1 MRPFT
6 KSLKMNTRISV
17 IEIGKTTDLKI
28 EKTVSLLLFLT
39 WFSLGFLFDYLL
51 PQGGREEHHLFR
63 RGCLSILVLILPT
76 LEESLSIFIRESGCA
91 P

>member
-1 MRPFT
+1 MLIGCEKLLFIRRIRPFT

-17 IEIGKTTDLKI
+17 IEIRKTTDLKI

-51 PQGGREEHHLFR
+51 PQRVGKSAIYFAEVAFVYWCSFYQH
-63 RGCLSILVLILPT
+63 
-76 LEESLSIFIRESGCA
+76 
-91 P
+91 